1 MAMPRRPRAE
11 QRRAGHGASAAGAAG
26 SPRPRAGRPAQP
38 PGLPVTW
45 QQHDLL
51 LDSFDHR
58 GTGRH
63 VEQVSW
69 RWRGPLDAERF
80 TAAWQSVVDRETV
93 LRAAFAWE
101 PEPHVVLHE
110 RATAEVVRHPAGS
123 VGWDELVER
132 DRLRGFDLRRP
143 GPLRVTLLDEPA
155 GGGGAGPAEGP
166 GLPPGADREPDAA
179 GAATRVLLT
188 FHHGL
193 LDAWSVSVLIDEF
206 YRAYLAGGA
215 LPGLERRPDVR
226 DWSLWLSRQD
236 PGPAREFWTRTV
248 PAGTPAVLPAAPGPD
263 TLESGCGRAEA
274 RLTAVEAD
282 RLHRWAAAQALP
294 DSTALQA
301 AWALLLY
308 RATGVSGPA
317 QVGFGVT
324 VSGRGITLDAVERL
338 PGPLRNCLPMSV
350 QVDPGQRFLRLLTGL
365 RDRALAMAAYEW
377 VSAGQIHEWTGRA
390 TRGGRLLESLVAVES
405 APLRQPEARAELA
418 AGGVRVDPPK
428 ASGVHTAFPVALFA
442 HREPDGALTLS
453 ALHDRAR
460 ISAADA
466 GRLVGHCVRLLTALP
481 RTDER
486 TTVAEVLAA
495 LAGHALPR
503 IAVRRRPAAEPG
515 ARGRLHS
522 IGGRAAVEPVTSQS

>member
-1 MAMPRRPRAE
+1 MPSRPGAE
-11 QRRAGHGASAAGAAG
+11 QGREGRGAAGAGAAD
-26 SPRPRAGRPAQP
+26 SPDPRAGAPVEPPA
-38 PGLPVTW
+38 LPVTW

-51 LDSFDHR
+51 LDSFGHR

-80 TAAWQSVVDRETV
+80 TASWQSVVDRETV
-93 LRAAFAWE
+93 LRAAFAWD

-110 RATAEVVRHPAGS
+110 RAAAEVVCHPAGS

-132 DRLRGFDLRRP
+132 ERLRGFDLRRP
-143 GPLRVTLLDEPA
+143 GPLRITLLEEPPGGAGEPA
-155 GGGGAGPAEGP
+155 GAGSAGGP
-166 GLPPGADREPDAA
+166 GPSAGADADADEA
-179 GAATRVLLT
+179 VTRVLLT

-193 LDAWSVSVLIDEF
+193 LDAWSVFVLIDEF

-215 LPGLERRPDVR
+215 LPGGERRPDVR
-226 DWSLWLSRQD
+226 DWSRWLSRQD
-236 PGPAREFWTRTV
+236 PGVAREFWTRTV

-274 RLTAVEAD
+274 RLTPAEAD

-294 DSTALQA
+294 DSSALQA
-301 AWALLLY
+301 VWALLLH
-308 RATGVSGPA
+308 RATGASGPA

-324 VSGRGITLDAVERL
+324 VSGRGITLDGVERL

-350 QVDPGQRFLRLLTGL
+350 RVDPGQRFLRLLTGL
-365 RDRALAMAAYEW
+365 RDRALDMAAYEW

-390 TRGGRLLESLVAVES
+390 TCGGRLLESLVAVER
-405 APLRQPEARAELA
+405 APRRPTEAHT
-418 AGGVRVDPPK
+418 AGGVRVDPPR
-428 ASGVHTAFPVALFA
+428 ASGVHTEFPVALFA
-442 HREPDGALTLS
+442 HCEPDGGLTLS

-466 GRLVGHCVRLLTALP
+466 RRLVGHCVRLLTALP

-486 TTVAEVLAA
+486 TTVAEVLAV
-495 LAGHALPR
+495 LAGQALPR
-503 IAVRRRPAAEPG
+503 IAVRRRPEPAARP
-515 ARGRLHS
+515 RLHS
-522 IGGRAAVEPVTSQS
+522 IGGRAAVEPVTSRS